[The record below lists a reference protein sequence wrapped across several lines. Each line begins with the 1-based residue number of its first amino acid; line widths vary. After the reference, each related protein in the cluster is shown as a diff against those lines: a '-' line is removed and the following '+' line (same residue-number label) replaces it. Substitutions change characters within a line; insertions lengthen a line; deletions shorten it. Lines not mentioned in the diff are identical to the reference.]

1 MKIAIIGSRNC
12 SDIDILS
19 YLDCMP
25 TEVIS
30 GGAKG
35 ADTCAREFAIKYK
48 LPLTEFLPEYE
59 KYGRCAPLYRNRQ
72 IVEHCDCLLAFWD
85 SKSRG
90 TKNAI
95 DYANRLG
102 KPVRVVDILQSQ
114 HCTTRKK

>member
-1 MKIAIIGSRNC
+1 MKVAVIGSRNC
-12 SDIDILS
+12 SDIEILS

-25 TEVIS
+25 TEIIS

-35 ADTCAREFAIKYK
+35 VDTYAREFAMTHN

-72 IVEHCDCLLAFWD
+72 IVEHCDSLIAFWD
-85 SKSRG
+85 GKSRG

-95 DYANRLG
+95 DYASRLG
-102 KPVRVVDILQSQ
+102 KPVRVVHINNKRQR
-114 HCTTRKK
+114 TTNH